1 MEDALG
7 LPLVNPRA
15 CRYVLTRAC
24 EPTYRPAVDH
34 GTSASRLSASGAVA
48 VTCWRWL
55 APPLP
60 KSHNVR
66 REGTPSRWRV
76 VAVKDSILSE
86 LRVRLNST
94 QISVYPGAPF
104 NSTHLKL
111 ANSTKDLPWVGN
123 RGTSRRDT
131 FQVVPSRLLRV
142 AAALPFLDT
151 YPLRIMELF
160 KRQQVP

>member
-1 MEDALG
+1 VHVGTYSPALASLPIG
-7 LPLVNPRA
+7 LLWITEQAPPDSAPVAQWRSHAGGGSHLLHQSPTMFAERERHHVGESLPLKIV
-15 CRYVLTRAC
+15 
-24 EPTYRPAVDH
+24 
-34 GTSASRLSASGAVA
+34 SFQ
-48 VTCWRWL
+48 
-55 APPLP
+55 
-60 KSHNVR
+60 K
-66 REGTPSRWRV
+66 
-76 VAVKDSILSE
+76 
-86 LRVRLNST
+86 RVRLNST